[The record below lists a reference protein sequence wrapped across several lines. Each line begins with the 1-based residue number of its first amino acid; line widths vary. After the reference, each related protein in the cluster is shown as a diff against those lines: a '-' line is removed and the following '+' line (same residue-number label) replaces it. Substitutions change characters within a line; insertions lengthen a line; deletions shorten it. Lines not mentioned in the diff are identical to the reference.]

1 MSSVEEAT
9 NYLKGNADGT
19 GNVHDHLSQV
29 ILKLFSEGHADAL
42 ELLEHVSVMVK
53 TGAKPRDAPERKS
66 LPAPAPA
73 AAATAA
79 GGKKAP
85 TPAPKPDWITS
96 TLGLHPD
103 PEAEEEDAEGVR
115 DILGDAN
122 TLKWAGISLGKETTY
137 NLKLA
142 MQRVANANA
151 EENSITKLQFWG
163 KILGTKA
170 DYIILQGELDAPFE
184 APETPE
190 GADPTLTMEGG
201 DGGNKY
207 TYFVANSVYDK
218 FTQLPNVTP
227 QQIIAARRLK
237 RMFTGNLD
245 TVVGGHPPFPGG
257 TEAGLLRAVIALIT
271 SQTHVI
277 PKDILV
283 ADEEDVW
290 AIAENEGEEDEF
302 VPPTTAQLS
311 TSVSHWQLLNPQFN
325 ADGRIRNVESED
337 ADDDEEEEKPDT
349 TPEFPPLGALTASEW
364 GVGRAG
370 QRGCVRSTKWHG
382 AVGLAAGGYY
392 VNVYIGYGIC
402 SSNTD
407 HSYCPPFPWTIA
419 PETGDAEITEAPDV
433 HEAPLPPAAE
443 EGEEE
448 EEEED

>member
-53 TGAKPRDAPERKS
+53 TGAKPRDAPERKP

-79 GGKKAP
+79 GEKKAP

-271 SQTHVI
+271 TQTHVI

-290 AIAENEGEEDEF
+290 AIAENEDEEEF
-302 VPPTTAQLS
+302 VPPTAAQLS
-311 TSVSHWQLLNPQFN
+311 TSVSH
-325 ADGRIRNVESED
+325 
-337 ADDDEEEEKPDT
+337 
-349 TPEFPPLGALTASEW
+349 
-364 GVGRAG
+364 
-370 QRGCVRSTKWHG
+370 
-382 AVGLAAGGYY
+382 
-392 VNVYIGYGIC
+392 
-402 SSNTD
+402 
-407 HSYCPPFPWTIA
+407 
-419 PETGDAEITEAPDV
+419 
-433 HEAPLPPAAE
+433 
-443 EGEEE
+443 
-448 EEEED
+448 